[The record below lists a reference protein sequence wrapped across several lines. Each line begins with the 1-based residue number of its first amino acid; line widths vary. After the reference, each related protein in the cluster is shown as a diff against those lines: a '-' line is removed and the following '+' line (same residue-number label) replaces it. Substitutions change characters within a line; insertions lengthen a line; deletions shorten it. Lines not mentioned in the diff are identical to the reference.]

1 MALFPVAP
9 AYSSAI
15 HFAAACKG
23 RTVFVISQDGP
34 MGAFVWSDEGT
45 VLCWPDCTESI
56 FV

>member
-1 MALFPVAP
+1 MALFPVAL

-15 HFAAACKG
+15 HVAAACKG
-23 RTVFVISQDGP
+23 STVFVISQDGP
-34 MGAFVWSDEGT
+34 IGAFVWSDEGT